1 MSAPNILFRLYQ
13 DNELVDM
20 SDLNQDSDAARQLVG
35 TALIALLGSTNALP
49 AAGNGYS
56 PLSITPSNTSLQV
69 TIGGNGQLVFAQS
82 RIIDTCPPN
91 VITITP
97 NTSGEARTD
106 LISIAYTQ
114 VQSTPETVDFDND
127 GTISSGTVYS
137 VNEGIQYAYTA
148 GSTNPPAGYV
158 AFATILVPNGAP
170 VISQSNIAYLFP
182 TLQSLLD
189 AILGALVSS
198 VNGQQGAVTVIG
210 DGTGISVGP
219 GATPGSIEITNIGV
233 TSLNGQTGAQTISAL
248 AGITITPTNAGFTI
262 ANSGVTALGNLT
274 GNIAITTGRGIAAS
288 EPNSGT
294 IEFDN
299 TGVITFMGRTGDILL
314 AAGSNVT
321 IVEGPQNTFTISAT
335 GEVGPTG
342 PEGPAGPQGPQG
354 QQGPTGPEGP
364 QGPVGPAGPAGPT
377 GPVGPTG
384 PASTVPGPTG
394 PTGPAGAASTVAG
407 PRGATGPAG
416 PAGGVGTM
424 YMVRARVPRAATTV
438 TLPVLPAGNWYLY
451 ATCHVELTSGLTMT
465 ITGSGASE
473 WEAPS
478 TCNDAA
484 GIVDLNG
491 LAIGGQAPS
500 VTVTFPNGASSDYN
514 GNLVLY
520 ASRYS

>member
-1 MSAPNILFRLYQ
+1 MAASSILFRLYQ

-49 AAGNGYS
+49 AAGNGYG
-56 PLSITPSNTSLQV
+56 PLSITPSNTALQV

-97 NTSGEARTD
+97 NTSGQARTD

-114 VQSTPETVDFDND
+114 VQSTPETVDIDTD
-127 GTISSGTVYS
+127 GTIAPGTVYS
-137 VNEGIQYAYTA
+137 VNEGIQYAYTP

-170 VISQSNIAYLFP
+170 VISQENITYLFP

-198 VNGQQGAVTVIG
+198 VNGEQGAIELFG
-210 DGTGISVGP
+210 GSGIIVASGE
-219 GATPGSIEITNIGV
+219 TPGTIEFINAGITSI
-233 TSLNGQTGAQTISAL
+233 NGQTGDQTIASL
-248 AGITITPTNAGFTI
+248 KGITIAQTNNGFTI
-262 ANSGVTALGNLT
+262 GNAGVTSLGNLT
-274 GNIAITTGRGIAAS
+274 GDISIVTGRGIAAS

-314 AAGSNVT
+314 VAGSNVT
-321 IVEGPQNTFTISAT
+321 ITESPQNTFTINAT
-335 GEVGPTG
+335 GEPGPTG
-342 PEGPAGPQGPQG
+342 AEGPAGPQGPQG

-364 QGPVGPAGPAGPT
+364 QGPVGPQGPQ
-377 GPVGPTG
+377 GPTG
-384 PASTVPGPTG
+384 PASTIPGPTGPQGPTG

-416 PAGGVGTM
+416 PAGGIGTM
-424 YMVRARVPRAATTV
+424 YMVRQRVPRAATTV

-473 WEAPS
+473 WEDPS

-491 LAIGGQAPS
+491 LATGGQAPS